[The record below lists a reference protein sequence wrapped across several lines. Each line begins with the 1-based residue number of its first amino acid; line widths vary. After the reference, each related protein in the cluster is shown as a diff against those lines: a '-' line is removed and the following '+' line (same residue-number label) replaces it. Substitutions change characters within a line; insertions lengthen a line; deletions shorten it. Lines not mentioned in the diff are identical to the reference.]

1 VQLLR
6 VLTPTGPDEVAGV
19 KFAEWRQLPLWS
31 RRASEIGGAIGSA
44 IFAGIIIGVAV
55 TISIVKGWPVF
66 AKSYGTFVVLWSALG
81 YYRGYVEWAHTSWRL
96 DNALRIRRGRWWRT
110 ETILPRVR
118 VQHLDLS
125 RGPIE
130 RRFGLATLT
139 AYTAGSTLSSVALS
153 GLDDATA
160 VELRDALLPVTTEEE
175 RDGI

>member
-1 VQLLR
+1 MHEG
-6 VLTPTGPDEVAGV
+6 TSF
-19 KFAEWRQLPLWS
+19 KFAEWSRLPLLS

-44 IFAGIIIGVAV
+44 VFAAFVIGVAV
-55 TISIVKGWPVF
+55 TISIVKNWPLF
-66 AKSYGTFVVLWSALG
+66 PRSYLAVLLLWSAIG
-81 YYRGYVEWAHTSWRL
+81 YAGGYIKWAHTAWRL

-125 RGPIE
+125 RGPVE

-139 AYTAGSTLSSVALS
+139 VYTAGSSLSSVSLS

-160 VELRDALLPVTTEEE
+160 IQLRDALLPTVTEDE